1 MNEITS
7 ISPIDGRYHRYTKE
21 LSEYFSEKALFIYRI
36 KIEATY
42 LNFLLDKLFDL
53 TLQEKLELNELLDRL
68 NNITNED
75 IMEIKSIE
83 RTINH
88 DVKSVEYFIK
98 NQLDIFPSLRKY
110 KEYIHFGL
118 TSQDINNPS
127 LTLILKDSINT

>member
-1 MNEITS
+1 MIKKVLFFSVLIFCLQSKLFAITTIDITRGNLDPLPVAVSPLS
-7 ISPIDGRYHRYTKE
+7 IS
-21 LSEYFSEKALFIYRI
+21 EKS
-36 KIEATY
+36 
-42 LNFLLDKLFDL
+42 
-53 TLQEKLELNELLDRL
+53 EKLELNELLDRL